1 MLHTQATSWEATE
14 GWLLCALSLS
24 LSLSVF
30 QTHPRSPPTV
40 LSNARE
46 SGVRPRR
53 GAIGLHLLAQPQRV
67 PRQAID
73 IDSFP
78 SERPSLGPPRARP
91 SSELPPRGFFR
102 EFRSEKGG
110 DQRVPV
116 GQTTREKSADS
127 YQEAAGKL
135 VEQVEVTRAASQASA
150 GRSVHARNG
159 GDVSVSER
167 LWSSYF
173 ST

>member
-1 MLHTQATSWEATE
+1 M
-14 GWLLCALSLS
+14 LSLS
-24 LSLSVF
+24 LSLSLCF
-30 QTHPRSPPTV
+30 RLTHAAPRQYCLTRASQAFGHPATQ
-40 LSNARE
+40 
-46 SGVRPRR
+46 RR